1 MQQNLVLS
9 WVINDDIRFRG
20 VVSESVRA
28 PSIDDLYSGQAQSL
42 IPLSEIFV
50 LVLEIQTSLKQM
62 NPTVV
67 ANCLSDPR
75 IAATA
80 ALGRFDVDTN
90 QTILLVFSHILSL
103 KFKPFQVSPVVTKI
117 LEKNLL
123 IQLL

>member
-1 MQQNLVLS
+1 
-9 WVINDDIRFRG
+9 
-20 VVSESVRA
+20 
-28 PSIDDLYSGQAQSL
+28 
-42 IPLSEIFV
+42 
-50 LVLEIQTSLKQM
+50 M

-90 QTILLVFSHILSL
+90 QTIAGFSYSQPQIQTISG
-103 KFKPFQVSPVVTKI
+103 FTGRTKT